1 MKITMTA
8 IIERQR
14 ARLYTKSKKMQNVV
28 IYKKPDTFQKA
39 RQFPL
44 RFYIDKK
51 EDTLRYGIFDE
62 NFKLGIY
69 TKSMTLRKKRDNL
82 RYVYI

>member
-14 ARLYTKSKKMQNVV
+14 TRLYTQKAKKMLNVF
-28 IYKKPDTFQKA
+28 IYKKPDTFQKT

-44 RFYIDKK
+44 RFYIQKSH
-51 EDTLRYGIFDE
+51 TLDVTGF
-62 NFKLGIY
+62 
-69 TKSMTLRKKRDNL
+69 S
-82 RYVYI
+82 

>member
-14 ARLYTKSKKMQNVV
+14 ARLYTQKGKKLLNIF

-44 RFYIDKK
+44 RF
-51 EDTLRYGIFDE
+51 F
-62 NFKLGIY
+62 N
-69 TKSMTLRKKRDNL
+69 TKSHTLDVKL
-82 RYVYI
+82 S